1 MFLPF
6 FTLLAFSAAPA
17 SPMKTSGLRCEYQ
30 ANPLG
35 MDETAPRLSWMLE
48 DRRRGEIQSAYQII
62 AADNEADLNANRG
75 TLWDSGKIASDQSTQ
90 VVYGGKPLESGEK
103 VWWKVKVWDKEGQ
116 PASFS
121 PASNWEMGLLSP
133 GDWKAQWISGFGD
146 STKLAPSPLLR
157 KTFRIDRT
165 LKQARLY
172 ATALGVYTCT
182 INGKRIGNDY
192 FTPGWTDY
200 KKRVQYQT
208 YDVTKQVKAGG
219 NAIGFVLGDG
229 WYCGNVGFGGRRNHY
244 GSATSMRAQLQLTY
258 SDNTTETVVTDP
270 TWKTGTG
277 PIETSDLLMG
287 EIYDARKE
295 LENWTSAKFDDS
307 AWKNALA
314 TPVSS
319 LPANSKLVAQYSP
332 TVQKAVELRSKKVW
346 EKDGKYIFDLGQNMV
361 GWARL
366 KVKGAAGTKITLRFA
381 EILDQKGSVYTTN
394 LREARA
400 TDVYILKGGKEES
413 YEPSFTFHG
422 FRYVELSGFPGKPKA
437 GAVTGIVLHSASPQS
452 GSFECSSPMVNQL
465 QHNIQWG
472 QRGNYFEVPTDC
484 PQRDERLGWMG
495 DAQIFI
501 RTGCFNEDVSAF
513 MTKWVQDVVDAQSPA
528 GGFSDVSPRI
538 VDPSD
543 GAPAW
548 GDAGIIVPYTLYQC
562 YGDKRIIEKH
572 FGAMAKWI
580 EYIRS
585 ANPNMLWRNR
595 GNNNFGDWLNI
606 GADTPRDV
614 LGTSYFAYDTLL
626 MSRMAHALGKTEDEK
641 TYTDMYDRIKEAYNK
656 EFVAENGRIRGNTQ
670 TCYVLAL
677 RFGLL
682 PEAKRAL
689 AAQYLVEDI
698 KKRDW
703 HLSTGFVGVGYLTPT
718 LTQTGNLD
726 TAYKLLNQDTFPSW
740 GYCIKQGATTIWERW
755 DGYTAEKGFQDPGM
769 NSFNHYSLGS
779 VGEWLYTDVGGIDL
793 DPANPGYKHILIHPK
808 KGGGLT
814 YAKAAYLS
822 HYGNIASSWKEDA
835 TGTEYDV
842 TIPVNTS
849 ATVFIPAES
858 VDSVVEG
865 ATRASAAAGVRFLRM
880 EAGCAVYEV
889 GSGSYKFHTR

>member
-1 MFLPF
+1 MFLPL

-48 DRRRGEIQSAYQII
+48 NRRRGEVQSAYQIL
-62 AADNEADLNANRG
+62 AADNQADLNANRG
-75 TLWDSGKIASDQSTQ
+75 TLWDSGKVASDQSTQ
-90 VVYGGKPLESGEK
+90 VVYDGKPLESGKK

-121 PASNWEMGLLSP
+121 PSSNWEMGLLSP

-146 STKLAPSPLLR
+146 STKLAASPLLR
-157 KTFRIDRT
+157 KTFRIDRK

-172 ATALGVYTCT
+172 ATALGVYACT

-208 YDVTKQVKAGG
+208 YDVAKQLKAGG

-229 WYCGNVGFGGRRNHY
+229 WYSGNVGFGGRRNYY
-244 GSATSMRAQLQLTY
+244 GSGTSLRAQLQLTY

-287 EIYDARKE
+287 ETYDARKE
-295 LENWTSAKFDDS
+295 LGNWTGAKFDDS
-307 AWKNALA
+307 GWKNALA
-314 TPVSS
+314 TPLSS
-319 LPANSKLVAQYSP
+319 LPADSKLVAQYSP
-332 TVQKAVELRSKKVW
+332 TVQKAVELKTKKVW

-361 GWARL
+361 GCAKL
-366 KVKGAAGTKITLRFA
+366 KVKGVAGTKITLRFA

-394 LREARA
+394 LREAKA
-400 TDVYILKGGKEES
+400 TDVYILKGGKEET

-437 GAVTGIVLHSASPQS
+437 DAVTGIVLHSASPQS

-572 FGAMAKWI
+572 YGAMAKWI

-626 MSRMAHALGKTEDEK
+626 MSRMAHALGKTGDENS
-641 TYTDMYDRIKEAYNK
+641 YAELYERIKAAYNK
-656 EFVAENGRIRGNTQ
+656 EFVAEDGRIRGNTQ

-814 YAKAAYLS
+814 HAKAAYLS
-822 HYGNIASSWKEDA
+822 HYGKIASSWKVDA

-849 ATVFIPAES
+849 ATVFIPATS
-858 VDSVVEG
+858 VGSVEEG
-865 ATRASAAAGVRFLRM
+865 GASADKADGVRFLRM

-889 GSGSYKFHTR
+889 GSGNYKFHTF